1 MKLNSTSES
10 AIALLELLNT
20 HDDIDITEVST
31 IIGSSC
37 DMISMI
43 NSDKFTGFNTS
54 NLVVIDE
61 IDSNKLSIL
70 QSNTTGTIDHQ

>member
-20 HDDIDITEVST
+20 HDDIDITDVST